1 MPDRKAQTALLK
13 FGDVVSVTD
22 AGHVCVRFPDL
33 DGMVSKPLKVLVW
46 RAHKDKASHTPDV
59 GAMVACVVDENIE
72 DGVVLGEVYSDADAP
87 ANGNPALWHWK
98 MADGSEFEFNR
109 DTGKLRITTTS
120 DINVETAASA
130 TVKAASTITLD
141 APLVKVTEDLE
152 IGGGIAQGGGKGGD
166 ASFKGLVKTLADF
179 VAQGKSFLGHRHK
192 ENDGGGMS
200 DPPG

>member
-1 MPDRKAQTALLK
+1 MTDKTQAALLK

-33 DGMVSKPLKVLVW
+33 DGMVSKPLKVVVS

-98 MADGSEFEFNR
+98 MADGSEFAFDR
-109 DTGKLRITTTS
+109 DSGKWWVKVTG
-120 DINVETAASA
+120 DIDLEADGAA
-130 TVKAASTITLD
+130 TLKAASTITLD
-141 APLVKVTEDLE
+141 APLVKVTQDLE
-152 IGGGIAQGGGKGGD
+152 IGGGIAQGGGKGGK
-166 ASFKGLVKTLADF
+166 ASFKGLVETLEDF
-179 VAQGKSFLGHRHK
+179 IAKGKSFLGHRHK